1 MLAALIAATNSELSQ
16 IALIAGAIGG
26 GIVLIAFVVLIA
38 YPAWNSYGRGWERVS
53 ALFLSLYVLIA
64 MLGLGALIG
73 VGFFALF
80 GERI

>member
-1 MLAALIAATNSELSQ
+1 MLAATNSQLSQ
-16 IALIAGAIGG
+16 YALIAGAIGA

-38 YPAWNSYGRGWERVS
+38 WPAWNSYGRNWERFS

-64 MLGLGALIG
+64 MLGLGTLIG

-80 GERI
+80 GEQI